1 MRHRQTILSVL
12 VLVLIVGTAG
22 QLHAADCN
30 FRYGD
35 GNWSNAALWEN
46 GVPDASKSALMR
58 RVATLDE
65 DANCSSLEFGLT
77 YGTEIGAVVVSANN
91 TLTVGGAANLIGYQ
105 AYITQSDG
113 TIAFGGELNMS
124 TREFDTSIDVSGG
137 QLTASAMSLG
147 RQATGKVSVATLT
160 QSGGAVSVARTY
172 IARNTGSDGSKFSF
186 SGGAFSGSS
195 DFYLGSA
202 TNDGTLEI
210 VGNAAGSSF
219 NVTKFATSSTDN
231 ESTVRFKLASNGA
244 TTVTCSSWWNLRSG
258 ITLDVDTLA
267 GFSANLGDT
276 FDVIT
281 STASS
286 GADASTLVNSSAAG
300 YTFSKAL
307 VDADSDTV
315 FETLRLTVTDVPEPA
330 TMVLLAVGGV
340 GVLLRRR
347 RRI

>member
-147 RQATGKVSVATLT
+147 RQAPPA
-160 QSGGAVSVARTY
+160 
-172 IARNTGSDGSKFSF
+172 KFPSPH
-186 SGGAFSGSS
+186 SRR
-195 DFYLGSA
+195 
-202 TNDGTLEI
+202 
-210 VGNAAGSSF
+210 AAGRSQPPVTPTSPETPAATGPSSPSPAARS
-219 NVTKFATSSTDN
+219 TAAATS
-231 ESTVRFKLASNGA
+231 R
-244 TTVTCSSWWNLRSG
+244 
-258 ITLDVDTLA
+258 
-267 GFSANLGDT
+267 
-276 FDVIT
+276 
-281 STASS
+281 
-286 GADASTLVNSSAAG
+286 
-300 YTFSKAL
+300 
-307 VDADSDTV
+307 
-315 FETLRLTVTDVPEPA
+315 
-330 TMVLLAVGGV
+330 
-340 GVLLRRR
+340 
-347 RRI
+347 